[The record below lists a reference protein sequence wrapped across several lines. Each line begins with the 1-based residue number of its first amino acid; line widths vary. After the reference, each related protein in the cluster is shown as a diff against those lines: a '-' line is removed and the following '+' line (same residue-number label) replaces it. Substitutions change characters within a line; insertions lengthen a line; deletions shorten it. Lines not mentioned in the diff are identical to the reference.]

1 MLRTHQQH
9 LVAVAKTVMIYN
21 SFVFAC
27 MIALYTAIGFRK
39 HFAIP
44 DEGPLVT
51 HLLYFTT
58 MTHSMI
64 GAPDIYP
71 RTSLARLL
79 VSLHAALVFLQIGG
93 VLLFATTFHAKNL
106 T

>member
-1 MLRTHQQH
+1 
-9 LVAVAKTVMIYN
+9 MIYN
-21 SFVFAC
+21 AFVFAC
-27 MIALYTAIGFRK
+27 MLALYAAIGFRK

-44 DEGPLVT
+44 DDGPLATRLV
-51 HLLYFTT
+51 YFTA

-79 VSLHAALVFLQIGG
+79 VSLHAVLVFLQIGG
-93 VLLFATTFHAKNL
+93 VLLFATTFHANKNL
-106 T
+106 ARTTV